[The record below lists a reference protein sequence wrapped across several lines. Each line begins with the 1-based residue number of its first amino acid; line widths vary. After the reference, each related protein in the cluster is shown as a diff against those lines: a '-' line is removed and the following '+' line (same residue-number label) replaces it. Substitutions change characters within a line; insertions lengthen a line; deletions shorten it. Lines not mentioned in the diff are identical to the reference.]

1 MSNKLCHKFV
11 CVGCATRHGKKEASN
26 TTNLCVVFPTP
37 HKTTHHASTL
47 CEEIHIFHGQ
57 TTAGGATHSLVG
69 ISRVGARG
77 HASCDSISRFVLQ
90 PLLGELGWRGWMLWN
105 LQYVLWHHLKLQLW
119 QQGWQRHKDSKYDD
133 TMVSTTTQQSTLYG
147 IAGRR
152 KTTQQG
158 WQQQQQQCTWQQT
171 AQWTMRRWTTDTKRT
186 AENDKD
192 NRWWRRT
199 MRMTEDNNRQPQQTT
214 TTDINNGPHI
224 LFSLCLALDY
234 FAQPPT
240 LVCSSNII
248 ANDGKCCVSHFDT
261 LADMRIGRVGDMSDN
276 MLVTCWW
283 HDTLC
288 CQNRRQA
295 NTA

>member
-1 MSNKLCHKFV
+1 MGKPLPAVPPTALLVSAELV
-11 CVGCATRHGKKEASN
+11 PEDMQVVTPSVGLSYSRCWENWG
-26 TTNLCVVFPTP
+26 
-37 HKTTHHASTL
+37 
-47 CEEIHIFHGQ
+47 
-57 TTAGGATHSLVG
+57 GGAGCYETSNM
-69 ISRVGARG
+69 
-77 HASCDSISRFVLQ
+77 SCDIIWSCSYDNKDDN
-90 PLLGELGWRGWMLWN
+90 GN
-105 LQYVLWHHLKLQLW
+105 
-119 QQGWQRHKDSKYDD
+119 KDSKYDD